1 MWLRLFIKIQVL
13 PTLPF
18 FFFKTKVVGRKNKR
32 FKGNVILMSNHT
44 STWDAVLIFCT
55 FWTKTFY
62 FLSAAVLFS
71 YSKLFSWFIKT
82 LGAIKIERTKTDMF
96 AINDAMNI
104 LESDKNLVIFPEGV
118 RSLNGEILKFRPG
131 AAIIALI
138 TDTPII
144 PIFIGGKYSFFH
156 RAKIVVGEQIRLERK
171 DKNKYPTQE
180 EIVNATEM
188 LRQKVIELSKLA

>member
-1 MWLRLFIKIQVL
+1 MWLRLFIKLQVL

-44 STWDAVLIFCT
+44 SMWDAVLIFCT
-55 FWTKTFY
+55 FWTKMYY
-62 FLSAAVLFS
+62 FLSAAILFNRGR
-71 YSKLFSWFIKT
+71 LFAWFIRT

-96 AINDAMNI
+96 AINDAIEVLNKG
-104 LESDKNLVIFPEGV
+104 KNLVIFPEGL

-131 AAIIALI
+131 VAIIAMI

-144 PIFIGGKYSFFH
+144 PIYIGGKYHIFK

-171 DKNKYPTQE
+171 DKDKYPTQQ
-180 EIVNATEM
+180 EIVEATEM
-188 LRQKVIELSKLA
+188 LRNKVVELSKRV

>member
-1 MWLRLFIKIQVL
+1 MWLRLFIKLQVL

-18 FFFKTKVVGRKNKR
+18 VFFKTKVVGRKNKR

-44 STWDAVLIFCT
+44 STWDAVLLFCT

-62 FLSAAVLFS
+62 FLSAAVLFR
-71 YSKLFSWFIKT
+71 YNRLFSWFIKT
-82 LGAIKIERTKTDMF
+82 LGAIKIERSVTDMF
-96 AINDAMNI
+96 AISDAMNI
-104 LESDKNLVIFPEGV
+104 LEKGKNLVIFPEGM

-131 AAIIALI
+131 VAIIALI
-138 TDTPII
+138 TDTPVI

-156 RAKIVVGEQIRLERK
+156 RAKIVIGEQIHLERK

-180 EIVNATEM
+180 EIINATKM
-188 LRQKVIELSKLA
+188 LREKVIELSKLV